1 MAENSPSTPIEDY
14 GLIADTHSGGLVS
27 TSGSIDW
34 LCLPRFD
41 SRACFAALLDAVN
54 GGHWRIA
61 PKVDV
66 YKTKAAYAGDTMV
79 LETKFVTD
87 TGAVKVTDC
96 LALEHATE
104 PIEPNLIQPT
114 EAVVRVV
121 EGLEGSVVMRMEF
134 SPRFDYGYVRPWI
147 RRKDSGFE
155 AIGGPDALDLVA
167 DVELHLSNGQVGA
180 EFEVGAGERLRFI
193 ATYHPSQVRVTPHHP
208 DEASQL
214 IDQTRRF
221 WQSWADRCNY
231 RGRYRQEVLRSL
243 LVLKSLI
250 YSPSGGVVAAPTTSL
265 PEEIGG
271 VRNWDYR
278 YCWLRD
284 ATFTLDALLQHE
296 YLTEAKGWAGWL
308 LIAVAGDPEDF
319 QIMYGVN
326 GERRLLEQELGWLSG
341 YEQSRPVR
349 TGNAAVDQFQLDVY
363 GEVMDMF
370 HAARQTGVELPAEAW
385 ELQIQVADFV
395 CRNWTKPDEGIWE
408 VRSGTEHFVH
418 SKVMAWVALDRAV
431 RAVEEAGRFGPV
443 DRWKQV
449 RGEIRSEVFS
459 RGYNSKVGHFV
470 RAYGDTALDAN
481 LLMLPLVGFIEADD
495 PRMVRTIEAI
505 QRELGADGLLL
516 RYRTDRNADGLP
528 GGEGA
533 FLMCSFWLVDCLALI
548 GKTAEAEELFV
559 RLLDTRN
566 RLGLFSEQYDPVEG
580 RMLGN
585 FPQAFSHVALIN
597 SAMALEQSGRRWQQ
611 ESASGVSGQ

>member
-1 MAENSPSTPIEDY
+1 MNENPASTPIEDY

-41 SRACFAALLDAVN
+41 SRACFAALLDPVK
-54 GGHWRIA
+54 GGHWSIA
-61 PKVDV
+61 PNVDA
-66 YKTKAAYAGDTMV
+66 YKTNASYVGETML
-79 LETKFVTD
+79 LETQFVTD
-87 TGAVKVTDC
+87 SGVVKVTDC
-96 LALEHATE
+96 LALENTAE
-104 PIEPNLIQPT
+104 PVEPNLIQPT

-121 EGLEGSVVMRMEF
+121 EGLEGAVPMRMEF

-147 RRKDSGFE
+147 RRRSDGFE

-167 DVELHLSNGQVGA
+167 DIELHLSSGQLGA
-180 EFEVGAGERLRFI
+180 EFEVRAGERLRFI
-193 ATYHPSQVRVTPHHP
+193 ATYHPSQIQAVPHSV
-208 DEASQL
+208 DEASRL
-214 IDQTRRF
+214 IDQTRDF

-231 RGRYRQEVLRSL
+231 SGRYGSEVMRSL

-265 PEEIGG
+265 PEEVGG
-271 VRNWDYR
+271 MRNWDYR

-284 ATFTLDALLQHE
+284 ATFTLDALLQNG
-296 YLTEAKGWAGWL
+296 YLAEAKGWATWL
-308 LIAVAGDPEDF
+308 LIAVAGDPKDF

-326 GERRLLEQELGWLSG
+326 GERRLLEQELNWLSG

-349 TGNAAVDQFQLDVY
+349 IGNAAVDQFQLDVY

-370 HAARQTGVELPAEAW
+370 HAARQTGVELPREAW
-385 ELQIQVADFV
+385 ELQMQVADFV
-395 CRNWTKPDEGIWE
+395 CSSWTEPDEGIWE
-408 VRSGTEHFVH
+408 VRSGVEHFVH

-431 RAVEEAGRFGPV
+431 KAVEEAGRFGPV
-443 DRWKQV
+443 DRWKRV
-449 RGEIRSEVFS
+449 RDQIRNEVLS
-459 RGYNSKVGHFV
+459 RGYDAALGHFV
-470 RAYGDTALDAN
+470 RAYGDASVDAN

-505 QRELGADGLLL
+505 RRELGTDGLLL
-516 RYRTDRNADGLP
+516 RYRKDRNADGLH
-528 GGEGA
+528 GEEGA

-548 GKTAEAEELFV
+548 GERAEAEKLFA

-566 RLGLFSEQYDPVEG
+566 RLGLFSEQYDPVDG

-597 SAMALEQSGRRWQQ
+597 SAMALEHSERRRRR
-611 ESASGVSGQ
+611 ES